1 MTDDELPSA
10 EELIEE
16 TNERYEAAQE
26 RKEEFLETVKDDSD
40 EEVVETSCNLVGDM
54 VVDIRAKR
62 NGELIDRMGH
72 IEETLEAVE
81 AEEEGTYRI
90 SEVAD
95 EASQLLA
102 DTVQDS
108 GLDKEAFYIA
118 YSEEGIDELG
128 KMIENVFESIEKEV
142 EKQRGSADGF
152 RSES

>member
-1 MTDDELPSA
+1 
-10 EELIEE
+10 
-16 TNERYEAAQE
+16 
-26 RKEEFLETVKDDSD
+26 
-40 EEVVETSCNLVGDM
+40 
-54 VVDIRAKR
+54 
-62 NGELIDRMGH
+62 MGH

>member
-128 KMIENVFESIEKEV
+128 KMIENVFESIETEV
-142 EKQRGSADGF
+142 ERIKGASDGF
-152 RSES
+152 RQK

>member
-16 TNERYEAAQE
+16 TNQRYEAAQE

-40 EEVVETSCNLVGDM
+40 EDVVETSCNLVGDM

-72 IEETLEAVE
+72 IEETLEAVK

-102 DTVQDS
+102 DIVEDS

-118 YSEEGIDELG
+118 YRKEGIDELG
-128 KMIENVFESIEKEV
+128 KMIESVFESIETEV
-142 EKQRGSADGF
+142 ERIKGASDGF
-152 RSES
+152 RQK